1 MKKQIVSIVR
11 YEKPFESV
19 KKAVELCGG
28 LKDIPAGTK
37 VFIKPNVVFWNKNTV
52 FPPWGVITTSRVV
65 QDMVALLAQHGVS
78 DITIGEGTVLAD
90 PRDHETPAHA
100 FETLGYN
107 QLADRY
113 AVKVVNVME
122 RPFKK
127 VDLGDGVELNFNA
140 DALAS
145 DLIVDLPVL
154 KTHVQ
159 TIASLGIKNLKGLLD
174 IKSRQKC
181 HSADL
186 EKDLHFYVA
195 RLADKLP
202 PVFTL
207 IDGIYTSELGPG
219 PDGIIHRSNILCA
232 SEDLF
237 SADLVGVRL
246 LGLRPDEVPHL
257 VHYAANHG
265 LPLGYSGLETAGE
278 PAEDLARPHAT
289 GYEYTEDRS
298 LPVVIANMGM
308 KGFSFP
314 KYDSTICTY
323 CSDLNGVILAEVVRS
338 WKGQPFDEVEV
349 LSGKRMQPSPG
360 KKKTILLG
368 KCMYQANKD
377 HPNINELLAV
387 KSCPPKRAKVVEML
401 QKAGLEVDGS
411 FILSHDKVLDFY
423 MTKYKD
429 RPEFDITLH
438 RVD

>member
-1 MKKQIVSIVR
+1 M
-11 YEKPFESV
+11 
-19 KKAVELCGG
+19 
-28 LKDIPAGTK
+28 
-37 VFIKPNVVFWNKNTV
+37 
-52 FPPWGVITTSRVV
+52 ITTSRVV

-219 PDGIIHRSNILCA
+219 PEGIIHRSNILCA
-232 SEDLF
+232 SKDLF

-265 LPLGYSGLETAGE
+265 LPLGYSGL
-278 PAEDLARPHAT
+278 
-289 GYEYTEDRS
+289 
-298 LPVVIANMGM
+298 
-308 KGFSFP
+308 
-314 KYDSTICTY
+314 
-323 CSDLNGVILAEVVRS
+323 
-338 WKGQPFDEVEV
+338 
-349 LSGKRMQPSPG
+349 
-360 KKKTILLG
+360 
-368 KCMYQANKD
+368 
-377 HPNINELLAV
+377 
-387 KSCPPKRAKVVEML
+387 
-401 QKAGLEVDGS
+401 
-411 FILSHDKVLDFY
+411 
-423 MTKYKD
+423 
-429 RPEFDITLH
+429 
-438 RVD
+438 